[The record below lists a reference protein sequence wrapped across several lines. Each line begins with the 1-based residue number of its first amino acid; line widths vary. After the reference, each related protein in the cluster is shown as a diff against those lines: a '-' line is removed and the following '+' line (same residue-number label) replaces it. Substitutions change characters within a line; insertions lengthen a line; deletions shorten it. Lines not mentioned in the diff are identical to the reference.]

1 MDIGLTLIHGVCRTT
16 VLGEETG
23 RAVAEGGGVAL
34 LRREVVE
41 LAGRRAILT
50 PLR

>member
-1 MDIGLTLIHGVCRTT
+1 MDTGLTLIHGVCGTT
-16 VLGEETG
+16 ILGEETG
-23 RAVAEGGGVAL
+23 RAVGEGSGVAL